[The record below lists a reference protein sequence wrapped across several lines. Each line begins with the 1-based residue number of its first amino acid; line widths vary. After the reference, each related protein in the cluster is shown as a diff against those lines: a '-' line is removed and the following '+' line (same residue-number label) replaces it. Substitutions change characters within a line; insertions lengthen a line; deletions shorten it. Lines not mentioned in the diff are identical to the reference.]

1 MANSLAR
8 VAAGLRFT
16 AMPTFAAMAV
26 VTTAS
31 GGGPADMLCGASALN
46 GMAVMYGLMSG
57 FHAGPWLTLIADR
70 RAGAPGTLEG
80 ERI

>member
-1 MANSLAR
+1 MASSLAR
-8 VAAGLRFT
+8 FADGLRFA
-16 AMPTFAAMAV
+16 AMPSFGAMAV

-31 GGGPADMLCGASALN
+31 GGGPADVLCGASALN

-57 FHAGPWLTLIADR
+57 FHAGPWLKLIANR
-70 RAGAPGTLEG
+70 CAGAPDTLEG